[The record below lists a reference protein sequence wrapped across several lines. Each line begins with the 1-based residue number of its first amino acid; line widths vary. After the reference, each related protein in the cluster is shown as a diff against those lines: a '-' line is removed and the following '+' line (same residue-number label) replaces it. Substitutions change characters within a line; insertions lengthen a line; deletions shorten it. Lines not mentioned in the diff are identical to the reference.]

1 MNLSMD
7 LLNEPSQTT
16 QRKEFKSIKTACEL
30 HEVLPSIPS
39 MGNPKGEE
47 EDNDHE
53 LSLCEIIFLKLLKL
67 SKTYRHLD
75 TRNSKKK
82 KKPI

>member
-1 MNLSMD
+1 MD

-30 HEVLPSIPS
+30 HEVLLSIPS

-53 LSLCEIIFLKLLKL
+53 LSLCEIIF
-67 SKTYRHLD
+67 
-75 TRNSKKK
+75 
-82 KKPI
+82 